1 MIIGVLFPF
10 AAVFAGIGLVYK
22 LGHLRRNPRDPAL
35 VTLCLVFAATMLG
48 FTVSVPSVA
57 KLVAAA
63 VGLTGGTFVVGTCLV
78 LLLVTCEQILLTYW
92 TTDGRDAKRKVW
104 TRLLIGGSVVLG
116 LILTFVVGKH
126 ATGGRPPVFLDPP
139 FFDSYL
145 LGYVAAYTIA
155 EIRIA
160 RLCHRH
166 GRNAERRWLRLGLF
180 TVAIGAALT
189 LGNSVTRA
197 GDVLAAHTGLD
208 MTVADQIGG
217 LFGGIGAIL
226 KLTGWLLPGIAPSA
240 GWLAGYRDH
249 LRLRPLWL
257 ALCEAYPHIALD
269 GPKPLLADLL
279 SVRDMKFKTYR
290 RVIEI
295 RDGILALRP
304 YMDGGDDQDPRAEA
318 ARIKAALA
326 SRQAP
331 GHSDESP
338 DRVGG
343 TDIASDRR
351 WLVQVSKAFDSK
363 LPALEVQR

>member
-10 AAVFAGIGLVYK
+10 AAVFSAIGLLYK

-35 VTLCLVFAATMLG
+35 IALCLVFAATTIG
-48 FTVSVPSVA
+48 FTVSTPSVA
-57 KLVAAA
+57 KVIATAI
-63 VGLTGGTFVVGTCLV
+63 GFTGGTFVVGTSLV
-78 LLLVTCEQILLTYW
+78 LLLVTSEQILLTYW

-104 TRLLIGGSVVLG
+104 THLITGGSVVLG
-116 LILTFVVGKH
+116 LILLFVLAKR
-126 ATGGRPPVFLDPP
+126 ATGGLPPVFLDSPY
-139 FFDSYL
+139 FDVYV
-145 LGYVAAYTIA
+145 LGYVIAYVIA

-166 GRNAERRWLRLGLF
+166 AKNAERRSLRIGLF
-180 TVAIGAALT
+180 TVAVGAVLT
-189 LGNSVTRA
+189 LGNGLSRA
-197 GDVLAAHTGLD
+197 GDVLAVHIGLD
-208 MTVADQIGG
+208 MSVADQLGG
-217 LFGGIGAIL
+217 LFGGIGAML
-226 KLTGWLLPGIAPSA
+226 KLTGWLIPGIAPSA
-240 GWLAGYRDH
+240 GWLASYRDH

-257 ALCEAYPHIALD
+257 ALVEAYPHIALD
-269 GPKPLLADLL
+269 GPKPLAADLL

-304 YMDGGDDQDPRAEA
+304 YLDGRDDLDARGEA

-331 GHSDESP
+331 GHSEESP

-343 TDIASDRR
+343 SDIASDRR
-351 WLVQVSKAFDSK
+351 WLVQVAKAFDSK